1 MNSTIRRLM
10 HPIYWRAHRQSWP
23 TRQDALIFILC
34 FCAIG
39 AASLIGHAYMMRWA
53 AEGAQQ
59 QRAEILACLNGKSS
73 LGTYREQDGS
83 RWAVECQT
91 YERRVKS

>member
-1 MNSTIRRLM
+1 MNPTLRRLM

-23 TRQDALIFILC
+23 TRQDVLIFILC

-39 AASLIGHAYMMRWA
+39 SASLIGHAYMMRGA

-59 QRAEILACLNGKSS
+59 QRALVLSCLSGKGY
-73 LGTYREQDGS
+73 LGTFKSHGATWEVRCD
-83 RWAVECQT
+83 T
-91 YERRVKS
+91 YFKRVAP